1 MNPTESQMCVEGLR
15 EWHKESIS
23 LIYEECYPIINNYL
37 LEHGGSEE
45 DVKQTFR
52 ETMVIAFDKV
62 RDTDFELTIQCSQ
75 FLLAISQKIWT
86 RKREKMNKQPDKL
99 KINPL
104 QMESKDNAWEE
115 HERDSLRRQILRNCL
130 SKLSPD
136 YQMALGLRFEGKSYQ
151 EIASLLPPEPDSKSI
166 RTESYVRL
174 LIHRCKKTIK
184 KCAEQDLLYSEL
196 AG

>member
-15 EWHKESIS
+15 DWRKESIA
-23 LIYEECYPIINNYL
+23 LIYGKCYPIIKEYL

-45 DVKQTFR
+45 DAKQTFR

-62 RDTDFELTIQCSQ
+62 RDPNFELTMQCSQ
-75 FLLAISQKIWT
+75 FLLAISKKIWT
-86 RKREKMNKQPDKL
+86 RKWEKKNKQPDKP
-99 KINPL
+99 IITPL
-104 QMESKDNAWEE
+104 QMESKDNAWDEQ
-115 HERDSLRRQILRNCL
+115 ERDSLRRQILRNCL

-166 RTESYVRL
+166 RTENYVRVAN
-174 LIHRCKKTIK
+174 T
-184 KCAEQDLLYSEL
+184 
-196 AG
+196 